1 MTLLWWLK
9 IWNMLDLEQWVL
21 GMQIS
26 INIKQIS
33 FFPHF
38 NMQIQCVI
46 PARPWCWIILDHFY
60 YIKLGVCSCLFAV
73 HHILHFKSKR
83 YFFPYGWSDPKEPV
97 MLICHSRQISEGG
110 RLAKQRKQ
118 KSSGKRR
125 PQQRVCRSQKNF
137 LLPEPPDGVG
147 SEEPLF
153 LCPCFHWKT

>member
-46 PARPWCWIILDHFY
+46 PARP
-60 YIKLGVCSCLFAV
+60 
-73 HHILHFKSKR
+73 
-83 YFFPYGWSDPKEPV
+83 
-97 MLICHSRQISEGG
+97 
-110 RLAKQRKQ
+110 
-118 KSSGKRR
+118 
-125 PQQRVCRSQKNF
+125 
-137 LLPEPPDGVG
+137 
-147 SEEPLF
+147 
-153 LCPCFHWKT
+153 